1 MKNPLPAPIERR
13 LFKDTRLSTIELK
26 GNDY

>member
-1 MKNPLPAPIERR
+1 MKNPLPAPIYRR
-13 LFKDTRLSTIELK
+13 LYKDTQFIPIEPK